1 MLEISLGVLIGFLK
15 TGPSPSKNSTPKPKA
30 SGIVNMSENKIEASK
45 LNAFIG

>member
-1 MLEISLGVLIGFLK
+1 LDVLIGFLN

-30 SGIVNMSENKIEASK
+30 SGIVKISENRIDASK

>member
-1 MLEISLGVLIGFLK
+1 MSFDVLIGLLN

-30 SGIVNMSENKIEASK
+30 SGIVNMSENRIDASN